1 MSFDFVESFCC
12 IFLHG
17 FYFLFL
23 ALVYLFFFLFSY
35 LKSITPFFCAINN
48 NFSHQCP
55 IKCYFFIIFFFLIM
69 LRIGSSQPE
78 VFRKRY
84 SEIQTWFSEKVLVI
98 FFFFFHYYYYYS
110 LFGNL
115 AKISYNHFELSVKL
129 EDAYFAKKL
138 LMFDFGILAYSEIYN
153 PL

>member
-1 MSFDFVESFCC
+1 MLSFDFVESFCC

-55 IKCYFFIIFFFLIM
+55 IKCYFIILFFFFLII
-69 LRIGSSQPE
+69 LRIGSSQPK
-78 VFRKRY
+78 VFRKRVLWDPDMFFG
-84 SEIQTWFSEKVLVI
+84 ETLWRALVI
-98 FFFFFHYYYYYS
+98 FSSSFFF
-110 LFGNL
+110 
-115 AKISYNHFELSVKL
+115 IIIIV
-129 EDAYFAKKL
+129 L
-138 LMFDFGILAYSEIYN
+138 LRILLKSQITSF
-153 PL
+153 